1 MKVENVQEVNC
12 ALITDYQQIK
22 SLIVSDPTTTTTTTS
37 SSANRTSRAG
47 ERARP

>member
-22 SLIVSDPTTTTTTTS
+22 SLITSDPTTTS
-37 SSANRTSRAG
+37 SSSRANMTSRAG
-47 ERARP
+47 ERARQ

>member
-22 SLIVSDPTTTTTTTS
+22 SLITSDPTTSTS
-37 SSANRTSRAG
+37 SSTANRTSRAV
-47 ERARP
+47 ERARQ